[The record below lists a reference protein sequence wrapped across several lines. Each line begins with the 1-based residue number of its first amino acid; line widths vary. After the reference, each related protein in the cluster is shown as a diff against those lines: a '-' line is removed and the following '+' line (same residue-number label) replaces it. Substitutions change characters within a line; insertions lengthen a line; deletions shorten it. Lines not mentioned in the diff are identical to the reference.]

1 MKTDKGQ
8 NFYALEYN
16 DTEWMTQNGKVLEIK
31 DMDKMH
37 VFNSVRLLQ
46 ARNNQLERMGKELYK
61 IPRLLIESYDKFE
74 EEMPEYFV

>member
-16 DTEWMTQNGKVLEIK
+16 DTEWMTQNGLVLEIK

-46 ARNNQLERMGKELYK
+46 RRNKILEQSGEELYK
-61 IPRLLIESYDKFE
+61 IPRLLIASYEKFE
-74 EEMPEYFV
+74 DEMPEYFV